1 MTKFAFRVA
10 VAVLLLTMLALL
22 GVIGWQMPEPVA
34 QRAKQA
40 KQQAEQAELAKAKQ
54 IAEAELFERRR
65 KSPQFR
71 KEVAQLALARQFPG
85 ECGAEAQ
92 FAEVSGGLCPMQ
104 LRRNIHG
111 GSRALLRFGAA
122 DDHPRLARDDD
133 GHGLDVGKPDHV
145 PRLARLDHGHGYGA
159 KAMRRKG

>member
-1 MTKFAFRVA
+1 VGVTVW
-10 VAVLLLTMLALL
+10 VVCLIVGL
-22 GVIGWQMPEPVA
+22 GSVIGKHSPEALA
-34 QRAKQA
+34 QQA

-92 FAEVSGGLCPMQ
+92 FAEVSGGFHVRCSYGETFMVA
-104 LRRNIHG
+104 G
-111 GSRALLRFGAA
+111 GL
-122 DDHPRLARDDD
+122 
-133 GHGLDVGKPDHV
+133 
-145 PRLARLDHGHGYGA
+145 
-159 KAMRRKG
+159 AMRCVVQGVNVCIGLK